1 MGHVKLSGGPDRDER
16 AVEELRQKNE
26 ELLRVV
32 SSLESQLRGETAAK
46 EESMKEYQ
54 HYVNRLQ
61 SELVDSRSKVSF
73 KSKMS
78 FTVIH
83 NTSDVT
89 GQEVQGVPTKDKYN
103 FENSL
108 TCYY

>member
-1 MGHVKLSGGPDRDER
+1 MGHVKLSGGPDSDEK

-26 ELLRVV
+26 ELLRAV
-32 SSLESQLRGETAAK
+32 SSLESQLSGETAAK

-73 KSKMS
+73 KFKLS
-78 FTVIH
+78 VAVVH
-83 NTSDVT
+83 NTPDVT
-89 GQEVQGVPTKDKYN
+89 GQGVLL
-103 FENSL
+103 FIG
-108 TCYY
+108 C